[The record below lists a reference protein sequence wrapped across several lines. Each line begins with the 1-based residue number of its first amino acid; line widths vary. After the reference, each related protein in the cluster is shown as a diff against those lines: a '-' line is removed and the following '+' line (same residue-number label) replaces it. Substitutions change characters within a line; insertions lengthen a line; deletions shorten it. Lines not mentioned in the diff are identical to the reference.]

1 MIMKFIII
9 FISLCNLSY
18 NIYVLQPDTFFK
30 YIEEEKVEKYKL
42 DDIIQRV
49 SEGMEEVYAFYTLSK
64 NPPKTEYK
72 NIIHN
77 KVDIKEEL
85 RKIDT
90 TNRNYYN
97 FYQDFL
103 KVFAKIKDGHTTILF
118 PGLNDFTKKFFKAKV
133 SIYFPIIF
141 NIKNDT
147 NGKPRLYARPNK
159 NETYNKLF
167 RNSKYIFPTIEDNKE
182 VPIKSIKGKDPFD
195 FIDEFISQFID
206 LKNPHGSFTQS
217 FNYLNDINLAFIP
230 IYKENAINFK
240 VMYDN
245 YYSFETDLLILFK
258 ENMFINHYI
267 TPIASIQNFYFDPK
281 SFDKMINEFIFIPE
295 INDLPYDLITINKF
309 GKFKLNLD
317 SNINSIR
324 GSSNTTINWNHSTS
338 DGVLKCRVDN
348 ESQFNVYL
356 VSSFDPNSMKEFV
369 DVVEKCSELFDQ
381 NNYKIIVIQSFN
393 GGGYVKLSE
402 FLLEMVS
409 PYTSINIYSRI
420 RATPAIKSNFKL
432 VFKTIDKCEEK
443 SQLDFF
449 DSFDSVNY
457 NNEKEDLTKV
467 FLTVSKSLR
476 EKSRKLRKNMKNK
489 RKPTDIM
496 VFTDGYSFSAT
507 SMFIKYLQYYGGGI
521 VVGYFG
527 NPTKNENIPFD
538 SSLSPSAI
546 ITIDNL
552 ALWNKNFE
560 ALEKSYSAIIQFALV
575 QSFFDKDNKS
585 VPLEY
590 KVTPVDERI
599 SLYENYS
606 DSNYHVF
613 VQKAKEIFAKY
624 ENKCNP
630 NNKNLFLLD
639 NKCDHGG
646 YPCGEDGTW
655 DKAKCVQF
663 YCDIG
668 FIFDKGSNKCIPD
681 NCSDS
686 NIYFY
691 IILSLIILSNLTILV
706 MMIYCCCVCCCKR
719 KKFVPNEPLL
729 S

>member
-1 MIMKFIII
+1 MEFIII
-9 FISLCNLSY
+9 FISLCKLTY
-18 NIYVLQPDTFFK
+18 NIYVLQPETFFK
-30 YIEEEKVEKYKL
+30 YIEEEKVDKKKL
-42 DDIIQRV
+42 DDIIEKV
-49 SEGMEEVYAFYTLSK
+49 SEGMEEFYAFYTLSK

-77 KVDIKEEL
+77 RVDIKEEL

-103 KVFAKIKDGHTTILF
+103 KVFAKIKDGHTAFIF
-118 PGLNDFTKKFFKAKV
+118 PGLNEFTKKFFKART
-133 SIYFPIIF
+133 SIYFPIVF

-147 NGKPRLYARPNK
+147 NGIPRLYGSPNN
-159 NETYNKLF
+159 NETYNNLF
-167 RNSKYIFPTIEDNKE
+167 KNSIDIFPKIRNNKE
-182 VPIKSIKGKDPFD
+182 VPIKSIQGKNPFD
-195 FIDEFISQFID
+195 FIDELISQFME
-206 LKNPHGSFTQS
+206 LRNPHGSFTQS
-217 FNYLNDINLAFIP
+217 FNTLNRINLAIIP
-230 IYKENAINFK
+230 IQKENIINFK
-240 VMYDN
+240 VEYDN
-245 YYSFETDLLILFK
+245 NDSFETDLLILFR

-267 TPIASIQNFYFDPK
+267 TPIASIQNFFFDPK
-281 SFDKMINEFIFIPE
+281 SFDKMVNEFIFIPE

-317 SNINSIR
+317 SNINSKK
-324 GSSNTTINWNHSTS
+324 GSSNTTISWNHSTS
-338 DGVLKCRVDN
+338 DGALKCRVDDKN
-348 ESQFNVYL
+348 SFNVYL
-356 VSSFDPNSMKEFV
+356 VTSFYPDSANEFV
-369 DVVEKCSELFDQ
+369 DVVEECSELFDK
-381 NNYKIIVIQSFN
+381 NNYKTIVIQSYN
-393 GGGYVKLSE
+393 GGGYVMLSE

-420 RATPAIKSNFKL
+420 RATPAIKSNYKD
-432 VFKTIDKCEEK
+432 VFNTIDKCEEK

-467 FLTVSKSLR
+467 FLSVNKKLR

-599 SLYENYS
+599 SLYENYT

-613 VQKAKEIFAKY
+613 IQKAKEIFAKY

-646 YPCGEDGTW
+646 YPCGGDGTW

-691 IILSLIILSNLTILV
+691 VILTLIILSNLIILV

-719 KKFVPNEPLL
+719 KKIEPSEPLL